1 MSRLAG
7 RMPNSLVRMRPTAPA
22 WRATAAAG
30 RPACLALAFAPARA
44 YAAQQQPPPPPPPEK
59 SEGHEQQPR
68 RSFKGQL
75 THSISLRL
83 HREKEDLRRLAKEK
97 PESRG
102 GRNYTLTFGGWLSS
116 GLG

>member
-7 RMPNSLVRMRPTAPA
+7 RMPNTLVRMRPTAPA

-44 YAAQQQPPPPPPPEK
+44 YAAQQQPPPPPPEK